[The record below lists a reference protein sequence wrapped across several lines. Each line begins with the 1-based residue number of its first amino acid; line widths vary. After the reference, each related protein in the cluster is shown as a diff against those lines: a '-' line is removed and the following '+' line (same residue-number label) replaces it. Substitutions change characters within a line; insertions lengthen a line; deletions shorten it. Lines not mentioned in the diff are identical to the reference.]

1 MKNLRIIILTLFVIV
16 FSPNLFGDELV
27 LKTGKKY
34 KGRISRTDDGKLSI
48 KTRDMSMAFPESRID
63 LKRTKFSSPKIT
75 EQKKVSELLKEKK
88 YFEAKP
94 IFKKWEKRYQ
104 NLPTPWFE
112 KSLHGLGLCLAN
124 SGDSAAG
131 VIYFKKL
138 LEKFPKTRFKNDA
151 EFWIMESQLGGD
163 IGAEQVEKMKGLL
176 SDPKTSERIRAKTL
190 KGLAGYYESEKKIE
204 EALEQ
209 YASIL
214 VLYGDQEELQENAT
228 KKCAEL
234 FEKIGR
240 TNEAAF
246 YRKQMKEME

>member
-34 KGRISRTDDGKLSI
+34 KGRISRAADGKLSI
-48 KTRDMSMAFPESRID
+48 KTRDMSMAFKEARID
-63 LKRTKFSSPKIT
+63 LKRTKFSSPKV
-75 EQKKVSELLKEKK
+75 EDQKKVAELLKEKK
-88 YFEAKP
+88 YSEAKP
-94 IFKKWEKRYQ
+94 IFQKWEKRYN

-124 SGDSAAG
+124 SGDSASA
-131 VIYFKKL
+131 VIQFKKL

-151 EFWIMESQLGGD
+151 EFWIMESQLGGE
-163 IGAEQVEKMKGLL
+163 IGAEQVKQMKGLL
-176 SDPKTSERIRAKTL
+176 TDPKTSERIRAKTL
-190 KGLAGYYESEKKIE
+190 KGLAGYYELEKKYE

-246 YRKQMKEME
+246 YRKQME